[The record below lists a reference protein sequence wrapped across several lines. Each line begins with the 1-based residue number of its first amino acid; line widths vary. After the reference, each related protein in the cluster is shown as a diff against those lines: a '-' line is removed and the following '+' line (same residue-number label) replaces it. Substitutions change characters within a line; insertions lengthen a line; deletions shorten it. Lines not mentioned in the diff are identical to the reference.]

1 MIFENIVFKSKIGNG
16 VYGEVYLGQ
25 DIISKKDFAIKKIS
39 KSKLLN
45 PENEY
50 CFNNEVSILKY
61 LQPHPNL
68 IKFHLIYESISNF
81 YIIEEYCNGGN
92 LEQNLIKYIKKNNK
106 PFTEEISKYII
117 KNILYG
123 LSNLNS
129 QNIIH
134 RDLKVENILL
144 HFDNEEDL
152 INQNLMNS
160 KIKIIDFGFAKFLK
174 KNEFADSIIGT
185 PLFMDPIILNSMND
199 KKENDKNMYDKK
211 VDMWS
216 LGIISYYILLGNLPF
231 QGNNINELSK
241 SIEERK
247 FILPKNQNIYLSKNC
262 IEFIDKLLNVDINL
276 RPSAD
281 EILLNDK
288 WINDKYDEFNILKLK
303 KEKDSNNKDFINY
316 WEKYEVNKK
325 YCKKIS
331 NNIND
336 KDKIDSLLKRIFN
349 DNIIHKKKFSKL
361 KSHEIEYQ
369 NLVTE
374 NEKVLYSK
382 INSFE
387 KKKEYKIEE
396 DAKNKL
402 SMLLENK

>member
-16 VYGEVYLGQ
+16 VYGEVYLGL

-281 EILLNDK
+281 EILLNDN
-288 WINDKYDEFNILKLK
+288 WINDKSDQFIMLKLK
-303 KEKDSNNKDFINY
+303 KENDVNNKEFINY
-316 WEKYEVNKK
+316 WEKYEVEKK
-325 YCKKIS
+325 YKYTKNLTS
-331 NNIND
+331 KFNNTN
-336 KDKIDSLLKRIFN
+336 KIDSLLNRIFN
-349 DNIIHKKKFSKL
+349 DNVIKKKLNKQ
-361 KSHEIEYQ
+361 KSHEIQYHILE
-369 NLVTE
+369 TE
-374 NEKVLYSK
+374 NDIVSYLSG
-382 INSFE
+382 FE

>member
-92 LEQNLIKYIKKNNK
+92 LEQNLIKYIKNNNK

-216 LGIISYYILLGNLPF
+216 LGIISYYLLLGNLPF

-281 EILLNDK
+281 EILLNDN
-288 WINDKYDEFNILKLK
+288 WINDKSDQFIMLKLK
-303 KEKDSNNKDFINY
+303 KENDVNNKEFINY
-316 WEKYEVNKK
+316 WEKYEVEKK
-325 YCKKIS
+325 YKYTKNLTS
-331 NNIND
+331 KFNNTN
-336 KDKIDSLLKRIFN
+336 KIDSLLNRIFN
-349 DNIIHKKKFSKL
+349 DNVIKKKLNKQ
-361 KSHEIEYQ
+361 KSHEIQYHILE
-369 NLVTE
+369 TE
-374 NEKVLYSK
+374 NDIVSYLSG
-382 INSFE
+382 FE

>member
-16 VYGEVYLGQ
+16 VYGEVYLSQ

-92 LEQNLIKYIKKNNK
+92 LEQNLIKYIKKHNK

-281 EILLNDK
+281 EILLNDN
-288 WINDKYDEFNILKLK
+288 WINDKSDQVIMFKLK
-303 KEKDSNNKDFINY
+303 KENDANNKEFINY
-316 WEKYEVNKK
+316 WEKYEVEKK
-325 YCKKIS
+325 YKYTKNLTS
-331 NNIND
+331 KFNNTN
-336 KDKIDSLLKRIFN
+336 KIDSLLNRIFN
-349 DNIIHKKKFSKL
+349 DNVIKKKLNKQ
-361 KSHEIEYQ
+361 KSHEIQYHILE
-369 NLVTE
+369 TE
-374 NEKVLYSK
+374 NDIVSYLSG
-382 INSFE
+382 FE

>member
-281 EILLNDK
+281 EILLNDN
-288 WINDKYDEFNILKLK
+288 WINDKSDQVIMFKLK
-303 KEKDSNNKDFINY
+303 KENDANNKEFINY
-316 WEKYEVNKK
+316 WEKYEVEKK
-325 YCKKIS
+325 YKYTKNLTS
-331 NNIND
+331 KFNNTN
-336 KDKIDSLLKRIFN
+336 KIDSLLNRIFN
-349 DNIIHKKKFSKL
+349 DNVIKKKLNKQ
-361 KSHEIEYQ
+361 KSHEIQ
-369 NLVTE
+369 NHILETE
-374 NEKVLYSK
+374 NDIVSYLSG
-382 INSFE
+382 FE

>member
-1 MIFENIVFKSKIGNG
+1 MIFENIQFKTKIGNG

-25 DIISKKDFAIKKIS
+25 DIVSKKNFAIKKIS

-45 PENEY
+45 PQDEF
-50 CFNNEVSILKY
+50 CFNNEVYILKN

-68 IKFHLIYESISNF
+68 IKFHLMYERISNY

-92 LEQNLIKYIKKNNK
+92 LEQNLIKYIKKHNK

-152 INQNLMNS
+152 INQNLLNS
-160 KIKIIDFGFAKFLK
+160 KIKIIDFGFAKILK
-174 KNEFADSIIGT
+174 ENKFTDSIIGT
-185 PLFMDPIILNSMND
+185 PLFMDPTILKSMNE
-199 KKENDKNMYDKK
+199 KKENDKNIYDKK
-211 VDMWS
+211 VDIWS

-231 QGNNINELSK
+231 QGKNINELFH
-241 SIEERK
+241 SIEEKK
-247 FILPKNQNIYLSKNC
+247 FILPKNQDIYLSKNC
-262 IEFIDKLLNVDINL
+262 IEFIDKLLNININL

-281 EILLNDK
+281 EILLNDN

-325 YCKKIS
+325 YSKKIS

-402 SMLLENK
+402 FMLLEKK

>member
-281 EILLNDK
+281 EILLNDN
-288 WINDKYDEFNILKLK
+288 WINDKSDQVIMFKLK
-303 KEKDSNNKDFINY
+303 KENDANNKEFIN
-316 WEKYEVNKK
+316 
-325 YCKKIS
+325 
-331 NNIND
+331 
-336 KDKIDSLLKRIFN
+336 
-349 DNIIHKKKFSKL
+349 
-361 KSHEIEYQ
+361 
-369 NLVTE
+369 
-374 NEKVLYSK
+374 
-382 INSFE
+382 
-387 KKKEYKIEE
+387 
-396 DAKNKL
+396 
-402 SMLLENK
+402 

>member
-1 MIFENIVFKSKIGNG
+1 MIFENIQFKTKIGNG

-25 DIISKKDFAIKKIS
+25 DIVSKKNFAIKKIS

-45 PENEY
+45 PQDEF
-50 CFNNEVSILKY
+50 CFNNEVYILKN

-68 IKFHLIYESISNF
+68 IKFHLMYERISNY

-92 LEQNLIKYIKKNNK
+92 LEQNLIKYIKKHNK

-152 INQNLMNS
+152 INQNLLNS
-160 KIKIIDFGFAKFLK
+160 KIKIIDFGFAKILK
-174 KNEFADSIIGT
+174 ENKFTDSIIGT
-185 PLFMDPIILNSMND
+185 PLFMDPTILKSMNE
-199 KKENDKNMYDKK
+199 KKENDKNIYDKK
-211 VDMWS
+211 VDIWS

-231 QGNNINELSK
+231 QGKNINELFH
-241 SIEERK
+241 SIEEKK
-247 FILPKNQNIYLSKNC
+247 FILPKNQDIYLSKNC
-262 IEFIDKLLNVDINL
+262 IEFIDKLLNININL

-325 YCKKIS
+325 YSKKIS

-402 SMLLENK
+402 FMLLEKK